1 MLMKFRDTRSEHLV
15 RGQLTEVELPG
26 DQRLS
31 YFAYRPVAARTG
43 QPLLVFIH
51 GYARRA
57 EDHARALLPLCE
69 RLGCTLLAPHFT
81 KDEHPRYQRL
91 GRGHDGQRADRV
103 LNACIEH
110 LDGAATPPIYL
121 AGFSGGAQFAHRYA
135 MAHPQRVARLIAVA
149 AGWYTLPDST
159 QRYPQGLRT
168 QRTLRG
174 YSLNPEQF
182 LRIPTSVLVGS
193 EDTGS
198 HNLRRTPDLDTRQ
211 GRTRVERARNWVAHM
226 RLAARDHRLPSVVD
240 YLEVPGVG
248 HDFAEFIER
257 GRLLELMDW
266 ALRDPTQ
273 QAGLRSVTPAGIIP
287 AYAAAHGGKDYHV
300 CA

>member
-1 MLMKFRDTRSEHLV
+1 MSNCHDTRSKRPT
-15 RGQLTEVELPG
+15 RGQLTQVGLPG
-26 DQRLS
+26 DSRLS
-31 YFAYRPVAARTG
+31 YFAYRPFAARDD

-57 EDHARALLPLCE
+57 EEHARALVPLCE

-81 KDEHPRYQRL
+81 KEDHPRYQRL

-103 LNACIEH
+103 LNACVED
-110 LDGAATPPIYL
+110 LVGMDAPPINL

-159 QRYPQGLRT
+159 HRYPHGLRT

-182 LRIPTSVLVGS
+182 LRIPISVLVGS

-198 HNLRRTPDLDTRQ
+198 HNLRRSPELDARQ
-211 GRTRVERARNWVAHM
+211 GRTRVERARTWVTHM
-226 RLAARDHRLPSVVD
+226 RLAAREHRLPSAVA

-257 GRLLELMDW
+257 GHLLKLMDR
-266 ALRDPTQ
+266 ALRDPAHQ
-273 QAGLRSVTPAGIIP
+273 ERARSVAPGSGM
-287 AYAAAHGGKDYHV
+287 AADAATHSPVAHHA

>member
-1 MLMKFRDTRSEHLV
+1 MSSRFQHSERLV
-15 RGQLTEVELPG
+15 PGQLTAVGLPG
-26 DQRLS
+26 DPRLS

-43 QPLLVFIH
+43 QPPLVFIH

-103 LNACIEH
+103 LDACIEH
-110 LDGAATPPIYL
+110 LAGSDAAPIHL
-121 AGFSGGAQFAHRYA
+121 AGFSGGAQFAHRFA

-159 QRYPQGLRT
+159 QRYPHGLRT

-198 HNLRRTPDLDTRQ
+198 HNLRRSPDLDARQ

-226 RLAARDHRLPSVVD
+226 RLAAREHRLPGLVD

-248 HDFAEFIER
+248 HDFAEFVER
-257 GRLLELMDW
+257 GRLLELMDK
-266 ALRDPTQ
+266 ALREP
-273 QAGLRSVTPAGIIP
+273 AGQEKQRRVTPAGPVP
-287 AYAAAHGGKDYHV
+287 AHAGAHSRVAHHV